1 MRAAGDGITSST
13 NRTLKIMDAG
23 EAVYQQFAGP
33 LSELAHSICK
43 LIIVQVE
50 RNTVANGNPI
60 GGSGVGDSIASATL
74 GAVGLGSL
82 PGIVNNL
89 AMGGKKFEV
98 QINPEK
104 YERSHKVKYR
114 TPDTT
119 GTPPP
124 NPAFERMEGENL
136 KINFTLD
143 GTGVVPASVSNL
155 AAYGTQMLTKTLGV
169 TDVSYVTRRI
179 QELKE
184 VVYDFEDTTHE
195 PPRVKVIWGDD
206 TPFIG
211 RMETLKVT
219 YTLFHPSGIPLRA
232 DIELTFKQIE
242 SQQRRLQSPDV
253 THRREVTDHDRLP
266 LLAEGVYGNAT
277 YAWQVAQANNL
288 THYRRLKTGS
298 EIHLPALER
307 RFLKP

>member
-1 MRAAGDGITSST
+1 
-13 NRTLKIMDAG
+13 MDAG

-104 YERSHKVKYR
+104 YERSYKIKYN
-114 TPDTT
+114 TADTT
-119 GTPPP
+119 GTPPT
-124 NPAFERMEGENL
+124 NSAFRHMESENL
-136 KINFTLD
+136 SLSFTLD

-179 QELKE
+179 QELKD
-184 VVYDFEDTTHE
+184 VVYDFRDTFHQ
-195 PPRVKVIWGDD
+195 PPQVKIIWGDEKAFLGKLD
-206 TPFIG
+206 TMKIN
-211 RMETLKVT
+211 

-232 DIELTFKQIE
+232 DIALTFTEIVE
-242 SQQRRLQSPDV
+242 ELPRLQSPDV